1 MKLKLIFKKNSNSFI
16 QPIPSLLSERAV
28 RSTVSQSSYG
38 GQGGKERGEG
48 EFFSIFH
55 WSVSF
60 ILVCLYYLRKKKKT
74 IQKWCKLHPF
84 APKSWKRWWSPITW
98 PRTCPQTKT
107 NKLICHTNCLRFIK
121 KQNCISR
128 CWQLRPS
135 LHGRRGHSLTCLC
148 MLGGPSRRFP
158 LGARSL
164 SSQMT
169 QEVILKFYLPLMWN
183 SDLEL
188 SFAWSTL

>member
-1 MKLKLIFKKNSNSFI
+1 MGGREEKRWERGILLNLLLTGFFHPSVSLFFRGKKLKSD
-16 QPIPSLLSERAV
+16 PE
-28 RSTVSQSSYG
+28 
-38 GQGGKERGEG
+38 
-48 EFFSIFH
+48 
-55 WSVSF
+55 
-60 ILVCLYYLRKKKKT
+60 
-74 IQKWCKLHPF
+74 LHPF
-84 APKSWKRWWSPITW
+84 APKSWSRWWSSTTW
-98 PRTCPQTKT
+98 PSACPQTKT

-135 LHGRRGHSLTCLC
+135 LHGRRGHSLSCLC

-158 LGARSL
+158 LWARSL

-183 SDLEL
+183 SDFEL
-188 SFAWSTL
+188 SFAWRVM